1 MDKKI
6 HSLIIIG
13 AGPAGIACALRAKEL
28 NMEPLMLEQEK
39 TANTIENYVEGK
51 QLFGVVGFFKKSPKE
66 LIDFYKEDLMRAEID
81 LREGQKVISITKKD
95 NLFRVMTENDGFASK
110 AVVLATGVQ
119 GTPQTLGIPGEDNK
133 PHVHYMLK
141 DPKKFAGKRVVVVG
155 GGDTAIE
162 AAVALSSAG
171 AETVLSYRRP
181 EFFRAKELN
190 VKHLEESKVD
200 VRFSTNISKIHN
212 KKVILRDAT
221 DNLEEIRTD
230 AIFIL
235 AGVVK
240 NTGFY
245 REIGLE
251 LDKDENVVYDENTL
265 ETSIPGLFVAGDI
278 SLKEKLIAPAMYQ
291 GFKVASSVL
300 MYNANSKKS

>member
-1 MDKKI
+1 MDTKI

-28 NMEPLMLEQEK
+28 NMEPLMIEQEK
-39 TANTIENYVEGK
+39 LANTIENYVEGK
-51 QLFGVVGFFKKSPKE
+51 KLFGVVGFFKKSPRE
-66 LIDFYKEDLMRAEID
+66 LIDFYKEDLVRAKID
-81 LREGQKVISITKKD
+81 LREGQKVVYIHKKD
-95 NLFRVMTENDGFASK
+95 NLFKVMTENDGFASK
-110 AVVLATGVQ
+110 AVVLTTGVQ
-119 GTPQTLGIPGEDNK
+119 GTPQTLGIPGETK
-133 PHVHYMLK
+133 KHVYYLLK
-141 DPKKFAGKRVVVVG
+141 DPKKFVGKTVVVVG

-162 AAVALSSAG
+162 AAVALSNAG
-171 AETVLSYRRP
+171 AKTVLSYRRP

-200 VRFSTNISKIHN
+200 VRLSTNLTKIN
-212 KKVILRDAT
+212 DKKVILRHAT
-221 DNLEEIRTD
+221 DKLEEIRAD
-230 AIFIL
+230 AVFVLI
-235 AGVVK
+235 GVVK

-265 ETSIPGLFVAGDI
+265 ETPIPGLFVAGDI

-291 GFKVASSVL
+291 GFKAASSVL
-300 MYNANSKKS
+300 MYNAKAKS

>member
-28 NMEPLMLEQEK
+28 NMEPIMLEQEK
-39 TANTIENYVEGK
+39 FANTIENYVEGK
-51 QLFGVVGFFKKSPKE
+51 KLFGVVGFFKKSPRA
-66 LIDFYKEDLMRAEID
+66 LINFYKEDIVRAKID
-81 LREGQKVISITKKD
+81 LREGQKVIYITKKD
-95 NLFRVMTENDGFASK
+95 DLFRVMTDEGGFASK

-119 GTPQTLGIPGEDNK
+119 GTPQTLGISGESK
-133 PHVHYMLK
+133 KHVCHILK
-141 DPKKFAGKRVVVVG
+141 NPKKFAGKKVVVVG

-162 AAVALSSAG
+162 AAVTLADAG

-200 VRFSTNISKIHN
+200 VRLSTNLTAIHN
-212 KKVILRDAT
+212 KKVILRYAT
-221 DNLEEIRTD
+221 DKIEEIRAD
-230 AIFIL
+230 AVFIL
-235 AGVVK
+235 IGVVK

-251 LDKDENVVYDENTL
+251 LDKDENIVYDENTL
-265 ETSIPGLFVAGDI
+265 ETPIPGLFVAGDI

-291 GFKVASSVL
+291 GFKAASSVL
-300 MYNANSKKS
+300 MYNAKAI

>member
-6 HSLIIIG
+6 HSLVIVG

-28 NMEPLMLEQEK
+28 NMEPLVLEQEK
-39 TANTIENYVEGK
+39 LANTIENYVEGK
-51 QLFGVVGFFKKSPKE
+51 KLFGVVGFFKRSPRE
-66 LIDFYKEDLMRAEID
+66 LINFYKDDIARAKID
-81 LREGQKVISITKKD
+81 LRENQKVVSITKKD
-95 NLFRVMTENDGFASK
+95 DLFRVMTENDGFASK

-119 GTPQTLGIPGEDNK
+119 GTPQTLGIPGETK
-133 PHVHYMLK
+133 KHVCYILK
-141 DPKKFAGKRVVVVG
+141 KPKKYSGKNVVVVG

-162 AAVALSSAG
+162 AAVTLSNAG

-200 VRFSTNISKIHN
+200 VRFSTNMATIHN
-212 KKVILRDAT
+212 KNVILRDAT
-221 DNLEEIRTD
+221 DKREEIRAD
-230 AIFIL
+230 AVFIL
-235 AGVVK
+235 VGVVK

-245 REIGLE
+245 KEIGLE
-251 LDKDENVVYDENTL
+251 LDKDENVAYNEKTL

-278 SLKEKLIAPAMYQ
+278 SLKEKLIAPATYQ
-291 GFKVASSVL
+291 GFKAASSVL
-300 MYNANSKKS
+300 MHNAKRN